1 MYRGQYNRPTPPGY
15 SGVAFPQK
23 QEEEQENAPTPVG
36 NGAGEINGQKMKNE
50 ILHPPSASASIDRRN
65 EVKAMP
71 REFSGVVET
80 QEKNTEQKGA
90 AETELLS
97 GISAFLTQKF
107 SLEELLLLGTAFLL
121 ATKEEKKEA
130 FPVFALALMLMDT

>member
-1 MYRGQYNRPTPPGY
+1 
-15 SGVAFPQK
+15 
-23 QEEEQENAPTPVG
+23 
-36 NGAGEINGQKMKNE
+36 
-50 ILHPPSASASIDRRN
+50 
-65 EVKAMP
+65 MP